1 MMPLDKHRG
10 IITLHPQLDILP
22 AQPLQLRAL
31 ALAHRGVAVCLA
43 AAFPGT
49 PVTQRALVDA
59 QLPGHLRDRL
69 ARLEHQP
76 HRALLK
82 IVIKL
87 PVLPCHRSSSKRC
100 LHNMR
105 GSPSARTRRSPRRWP
120 MSWAL
125 YLEPLAAAIVLSV
138 DEKTQAQALDRTQ
151 PLLSLAFDA
160 TEKRA
165 H

>member
-1 MMPLDKHRG
+1 MMPLDKHRA

-82 IVIKL
+82 ILIEL

-100 LHNMR
+100 LHITR
-105 GSPSARTRRSPRRWP
+105 GSPADGARTDGPEIGLPWAGDGDDVSCSDLPRPVRARTRSAR
-120 MSWAL
+120 
-125 YLEPLAAAIVLSV
+125 
-138 DEKTQAQALDRTQ
+138 
-151 PLLSLAFDA
+151 
-160 TEKRA
+160 

>member
-82 IVIKL
+82 ILIEL

-100 LHNMR
+100 LHITR
-105 GSPSARTRRSPRRWP
+105 GSPGSWTRPGVGCPALNRRSGRDRAARLTVDTSDGLSCTGWRW
-120 MSWAL
+120 
-125 YLEPLAAAIVLSV
+125 
-138 DEKTQAQALDRTQ
+138 
-151 PLLSLAFDA
+151 
-160 TEKRA
+160 
-165 H
+165 

>member
-82 IVIKL
+82 ILIEL

-100 LHNMR
+100 LHITR
-105 GSPSARTRRSPRRWP
+105 GSPAELSTCPVKESTMNTLSAGNSPVGTATDANVRTPTWIPESSYR
-120 MSWAL
+120 
-125 YLEPLAAAIVLSV
+125 
-138 DEKTQAQALDRTQ
+138 
-151 PLLSLAFDA
+151 
-160 TEKRA
+160 
-165 H
+165 

>member
-82 IVIKL
+82 ILIEL

-100 LHNMR
+100 LHITR
-105 GSPSARTRRSPRRWP
+105 GSPPGRNGPGSSRAPTPPTPSDSSASHPDRRRYPPPPGSTRPTTP
-120 MSWAL
+120 
-125 YLEPLAAAIVLSV
+125 
-138 DEKTQAQALDRTQ
+138 TN
-151 PLLSLAFDA
+151 LLSNFCP
-160 TEKRA
+160 TVP
-165 H
+165 HSG

>member
-1 MMPLDKHRG
+1 MPLDKHRG

-82 IVIKL
+82 ILIEL

-100 LHNMR
+100 LHITR
-105 GSPSARTRRSPRRWP
+105 GSPGPVDLRPLRTRPGPVARTQARS
-120 MSWAL
+120 
-125 YLEPLAAAIVLSV
+125 
-138 DEKTQAQALDRTQ
+138 KH
-151 PLLSLAFDA
+151 A
-160 TEKRA
+160 TSTPPTLTTA
-165 H
+165 